1 MFCLKNL
8 KFHKHGVFELDEIEF
23 KKQNNKIKSELLKK
37 ILTTCSG
44 KIYGPNLESI
54 NFLLKKIKLID
65 KDKSTL
71 HSCVIKKKDK
81 KIFFYR
87 EYSFTH
93 KGVEKEVNLDKG
105 SIFLWDSRFRLISK
119 KYNLSL
125 FTFSEKMW
133 LKIKENFTKKKNKK
147 NIPFEILKTLPVL
160 FVKNFFLIPFLSDED
175 EMRRYGIDFYFYPWL
190 RCRQ

>member
-1 MFCLKNL
+1 MPWIQDPSNLNNIFERSRYRKRLKKLTNCQINLISNQIDTNKNKNLILEEIIVMFCLKNL

-93 KGVEKEVNLDKG
+93 TGV
-105 SIFLWDSRFRLISK
+105 
-119 KYNLSL
+119 
-125 FTFSEKMW
+125 
-133 LKIKENFTKKKNKK
+133 
-147 NIPFEILKTLPVL
+147 
-160 FVKNFFLIPFLSDED
+160 
-175 EMRRYGIDFYFYPWL
+175 
-190 RCRQ
+190 